1 MRRIIAIIAALALIF
16 TLGGCQNRE
25 NAPKNYVNPPFFTVR
40 DEATGGAVY
49 MLGSM
54 HVGLPNTVYP
64 DEIYSA
70 LDECE
75 TVACEIDLIELE
87 NKRDEVNEAMKV
99 FECGSAAEF
108 MGDDYA
114 EIKRYFTERGI
125 KTDNLNRYVPAMWSI
140 TLSQKSA
147 IDAGYSTE
155 YGTDR
160 EILTIAKEKGKKIFE
175 LETAAEQYKINAG
188 QSREFQIFS
197 LKNSV
202 SVPYEQLIAQNKTL
216 YLAWS
221 TNNSFLIET
230 MLSGGKV
237 PDEYAEEYA
246 RYFAAM
252 YGNRQ
257 KKMAEYAVKAL
268 KNGEK
273 VFMVVG
279 AAHYFAAPDILDFIE
294 EAGYSTEAL
303 DYENA
308 A

>member
-16 TLGGCQNRE
+16 TLGGCKNV
-25 NAPKNYVNPPFFTVR
+25 PKNYVNPPFFTVR
-40 DEATGGAVY
+40 DEATGGVVY

-64 DEIYSA
+64 DEIYDA

-147 IDAGYSTE
+147 IDAGYETK

-175 LETAAEQYKINAG
+175 LETAAEQYKINAE

-197 LKNSV
+197 LKSSV

-230 MLSGGKV
+230 MLSGGRV

-252 YGNRQ
+252 YANRQ

-303 DYENA
+303 NYENA

>member
-1 MRRIIAIIAALALIF
+1 
-16 TLGGCQNRE
+16 
-25 NAPKNYVNPPFFTVR
+25 
-40 DEATGGAVY
+40 

-108 MGDDYA
+108 MGDDYT

-147 IDAGYSTE
+147 IDAGYETK

-160 EILTIAKEKGKKIFE
+160 EILTIAKENGKKIFE
-175 LETAAEQYKINAG
+175 LETAEEQYKINAG

-197 LKNSV
+197 LKSSV

-230 MLSGGKV
+230 MLSGGRV

-252 YGNRQ
+252 YANRQ

-303 DYENA
+303 NYENA

>member
-16 TLGGCQNRE
+16 TLGGCKNV
-25 NAPKNYVNPPFFTVR
+25 PKNYVNPPFFTVR
-40 DEATGGAVY
+40 DEATGGVVY

-64 DEIYSA
+64 DEIYGA

-108 MGDDYA
+108 MGDDYT

-147 IDAGYSTE
+147 IDAGYETK

-175 LETAAEQYKINAG
+175 LETAEEQYKINAG

-197 LKNSV
+197 LKSSV

-230 MLSGGKV
+230 MLSGGRV

-252 YGNRQ
+252 YANRQ

-303 DYENA
+303 NYENA

>member
-16 TLGGCQNRE
+16 TLGGCKNV
-25 NAPKNYVNPPFFTVR
+25 PKNYVNPPFFTVR
-40 DEATGGAVY
+40 DEATGGVVY

-64 DEIYSA
+64 DEIYGA

-147 IDAGYSTE
+147 IDAGYETK

-175 LETAAEQYKINAG
+175 LETAEEQYKINAG

-197 LKNSV
+197 LKSSV

-230 MLSGGKV
+230 MLSGGRV

-252 YGNRQ
+252 YANRQ

-303 DYENA
+303 NYENA